1 MPGSPTSTGSPAR
14 SGGAALPPSPYA
26 TSARGPGSWSTW
38 TPRRSR
44 GSRTVAAG
52 GPVGNPSSRAR
63 HVYTRPYSPWKNGKV
78 GRMNR
83 IVAQEW
89 QYGRAWESEAERVF
103 ALHLPLQLGAS
114 ARRMWGPPARVAHT
128 RCKQPVGIQ
137 QLVRLP
143 IRTARDMPCR
153 PRRRGRPCVGRPSRS
168 KPRAGRCA
176 RPGPWRGSRKGR

>member
-1 MPGSPTSTGSPAR
+1 MPGSPTPTGSPAR

-89 QYGRAWESEAERVF
+89 QYGRAWESEAERAD
-103 ALHLPLQLGAS
+103 AL
-114 ARRMWGPPARVAHT
+114 PAFIER
-128 RCKQPVGIQ
+128 
-137 QLVRLP
+137 
-143 IRTARDMPCR
+143 
-153 PRRRGRPCVGRPSRS
+153 
-168 KPRAGRCA
+168 
-176 RPGPWRGSRKGR
+176 